1 MTKRETLI
9 QNLLAMFRAMPAFPA
24 KVERSLIRAYTREES
39 PVLVIHRG
47 TETANYETYG
57 VVDRTCEIMVSIL
70 IHSQNPEQDADE
82 IMEIVHP
89 AMMGYTNDPN
99 VQILDVTEG
108 MAETPVFAREDRSAV
123 MLTTRYQFKYRTQ
136 PNTL

>member
-1 MTKRETLI
+1 MTSRETII
-9 QNLLAMFRAMPAFPA
+9 QNLLALFRDMPDFPA

-47 TETANYETYG
+47 TETADYGMYG

-70 IHSQNPEQDADE
+70 IRGQNPEQEADE

-89 AMMGYTNDPN
+89 AMMAYTVDPT
-99 VQILDVTEG
+99 VEILDVSEG
-108 MAETPVFAREDRSAV
+108 MTEAPVFAREDRSAV
-123 MLTTRYQFKYRTQ
+123 MLTTRYQIKYRTQ